1 MLLPC
6 ICAQDTSTTSNYYAS
21 FIWWLVVEW
30 SCALILCAVV
40 LQWTL
45 PLWFLLSHYYN
56 CLLKC
61 PILIVSLLNTIL
73 TVLSICFSLCV
84 PWASHVLITT
94 TAPVRRII
102 GASLSELIMTITH
115 AWGKFVFVCVCVKS
129 STFVAPLFSRQ
140 CLFIYLRRLL
150 CDLKFLSAYLRFMNW
165 FHSCQ
170 LLTSLIEQHSSNCAV
185 WQSRGSCC
193 SCKGVITLL
202 L

>member
-1 MLLPC
+1 MFVDLPLLITSTSSQFYWSSDTMLQLIVVQPQSLRWYLLAMYAVAMYLC
-6 ICAQDTSTTSNYYAS
+6 TKDISTTSNYYAS

-115 AWGKFVFVCVCVKS
+115 AWGKFVFVCVCKIIHICCTLVLK
-129 STFVAPLFSRQ
+129 TM
-140 CLFIYLRRLL
+140 FI
-150 CDLKFLSAYLRFMNW
+150 
-165 FHSCQ
+165 HI
-170 LLTSLIEQHSSNCAV
+170 LT
-185 WQSRGSCC
+185 
-193 SCKGVITLL
+193 
-202 L
+202 